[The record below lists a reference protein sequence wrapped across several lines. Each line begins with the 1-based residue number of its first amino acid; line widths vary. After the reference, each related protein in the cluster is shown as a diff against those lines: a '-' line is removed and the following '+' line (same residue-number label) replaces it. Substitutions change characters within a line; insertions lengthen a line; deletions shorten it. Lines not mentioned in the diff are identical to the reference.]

1 MRVIEGGRR
10 RRPRRRIR
18 GKVILIIIA
27 VLLLIL
33 AGLYLYLVNAY
44 RVTNVKVE
52 GNLHYT
58 EDEIKDM
65 VMTGRYGNNS
75 LYLSLKYRNK
85 GVEDIPFIETMDVTI
100 LSPDSI
106 RITVYEKALAGCIQ
120 YLGLYMYFDKDGT
133 VVETSSETTP
143 GVPIVTGL
151 AYNEVI
157 LNRKLPIEDEEV
169 FNTILNLTKMMEK
182 YHLQADKIQFSSGT
196 QVTLYFGN
204 VRAKLG
210 KAENLD
216 EKLMNLQYVLP
227 TLEGQSGEIRL
238 ENYSDTTQDI
248 TFEKDS

>member
-1 MRVIEGGRR
+1 
-10 RRPRRRIR
+10 
-18 GKVILIIIA
+18 
-27 VLLLIL
+27 
-33 AGLYLYLVNAY
+33 
-44 RVTNVKVE
+44 
-52 GNLHYT
+52 
-58 EDEIKDM
+58 M

-85 GVEDIPFIETMDVTI
+85 GLEDIPFIETMDVTI

-182 YHLQADKIQFSSGT
+182 YVAEILAYVYRIKRKI
-196 QVTLYFGN
+196 
-204 VRAKLG
+204 
-210 KAENLD
+210 
-216 EKLMNLQYVLP
+216 
-227 TLEGQSGEIRL
+227 
-238 ENYSDTTQDI
+238 
-248 TFEKDS
+248 

>member
-151 AYNEVI
+151 AYNEEI
-157 LNRKLPIEDEEV
+157 
-169 FNTILNLTKMMEK
+169 
-182 YHLQADKIQFSSGT
+182 G
-196 QVTLYFGN
+196 
-204 VRAKLG
+204 RASCR
-210 KAENLD
+210 ER
-216 EKLMNLQYVLP
+216 V
-227 TLEGQSGEIRL
+227 
-238 ENYSDTTQDI
+238 
-248 TFEKDS
+248 